1 MSVEIDVLYDGE
13 LRCTATHGPS
23 KDTLMTDAPLDNGGK
38 AEKFSP
44 TDLVA
49 TALGTCIMTIMG
61 LFAKKS
67 NIDLTGTKVHVTKEM
82 VSKPKRRIGE
92 LNITI
97 TYPKGLNMFD
107 ADKKKFEKV
116 VDLCPVKQSLH
127 PGIKVEAEF
136 VYQ

>member
-97 TYPKGLNMFD
+97 TYPKGLNMSD